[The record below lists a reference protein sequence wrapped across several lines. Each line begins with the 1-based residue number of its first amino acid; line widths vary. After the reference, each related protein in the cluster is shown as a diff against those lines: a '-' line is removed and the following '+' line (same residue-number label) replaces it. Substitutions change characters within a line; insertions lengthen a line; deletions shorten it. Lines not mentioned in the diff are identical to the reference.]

1 MLVTVVVNVGAIYYL
16 VPYCAVVG
24 ILIRC
29 AYSNLL
35 AKCMS
40 YRGTETPWCADAVFV
55 VVAVTY
61 GVIGC
66 GVGLVNRVL
75 TLLLQVKVKSGS
87 SAHVAVT
94 VQLVPCRSVDIQTE
108 AER

>member
-16 VPYCAVVG
+16 VPYRTVVSV
-24 ILIRC
+24 LIRC
-29 AYSNLL
+29 TYSNLL
-35 AKCMS
+35 AKCVS

-66 GVGLVNRVL
+66 GVGLVNRL
-75 TLLLQVKVKSGS
+75 LSFLLQVKVKSGS
-87 SAHVAVT
+87 SAHISVT
-94 VQLVPCRSVDIQTE
+94 VQLIPCRSVDIQTE